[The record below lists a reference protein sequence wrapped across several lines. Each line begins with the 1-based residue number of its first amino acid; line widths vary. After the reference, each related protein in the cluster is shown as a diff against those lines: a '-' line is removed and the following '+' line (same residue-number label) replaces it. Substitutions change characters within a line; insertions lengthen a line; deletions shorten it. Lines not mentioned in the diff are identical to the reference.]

1 MTGLGRKRT
10 TRVLDQS
17 FQLKNLGM
25 DAFKVEVSVT
35 PGREGSFPLTR
46 PNLRRDAWIRFS
58 VAINSFS
65 TADQFFA

>member
-1 MTGLGRKRT
+1 
-10 TRVLDQS
+10 
-17 FQLKNLGM
+17 M

-35 PGREGSFPLTR
+35 PDRERSFPLTR

-65 TADQFFA
+65 TADQFFLLERGLEFTSVTID